1 MRGSAVHTNRNSILS
16 HYRVIALDYFS
27 FFGFLSEPYLQ
38 NYWTNQIKLHTIIE
52 HNERKCTAQEL

>member
-38 NYWTNQIKLHTIIE
+38 NYWTESNQTSHYHRT
-52 HNERKCTAQEL
+52 